1 MRLEMP
7 QTKNKSDDE
16 PRELN
21 FAFSCFVKTP
31 NRYGTAYVGISEKAV
46 T

>member
-7 QTKNKSDDE
+7 QIKNKPDDE

-21 FAFSCFVKTP
+21 FTFSCFYFV
-31 NRYGTAYVGISEKAV
+31 NI
-46 T
+46 

>member
-1 MRLEMP
+1 MRFGMP

-21 FAFSCFVKTP
+21 FAFSCFYFMNV
-31 NRYGTAYVGISEKAV
+31 
-46 T
+46 

>member
-1 MRLEMP
+1 MKLEIL

-21 FAFSCFVKTP
+21 FTCSCFYFM
-31 NRYGTAYVGISEKAV
+31 NI
-46 T
+46 

>member
-7 QTKNKSDDE
+7 QTKNKSDDK

-21 FAFSCFVKTP
+21 FTFSCFYFM
-31 NRYGTAYVGISEKAV
+31 NI
-46 T
+46 